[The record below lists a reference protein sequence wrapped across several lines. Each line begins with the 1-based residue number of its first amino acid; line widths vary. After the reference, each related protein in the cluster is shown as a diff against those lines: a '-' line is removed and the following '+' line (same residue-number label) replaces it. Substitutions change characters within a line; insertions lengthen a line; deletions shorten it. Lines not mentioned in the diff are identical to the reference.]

1 MNGLFLV
8 DPVMGHAAAASVAVL
23 FLLAALSKLRDIELF
38 HAVLDNYQLLPSALV
53 PVAARVLPTLEL
65 AAGVLLLPLVS
76 RPSGAVLALGLLVL
90 VSGAVAVNLR
100 RGRSRIV
107 CGCGDD
113 ALPLSAGLLWRNS
126 VVSMVIVVASQSHN
140 FRPTVW
146 LDLLSTLM
154 ATLFLLG
161 LYQAANLW
169 LSHQSRFI
177 DLRNAP

>member
-76 RPSGAVLALGLLVL
+76 RLAFVCGL
-90 VSGAVAVNLR
+90 AVAQQCR
-100 RGRSRIV
+100 RYGHSSGI
-107 CGCGDD
+107 
-113 ALPLSAGLLWRNS
+113 AEPQL
-126 VVSMVIVVASQSHN
+126 ASY
-140 FRPTVW
+140 R
-146 LDLLSTLM
+146 M
-154 ATLFLLG
+154 A
-161 LYQAANLW
+161 
-169 LSHQSRFI
+169 
-177 DLRNAP
+177 